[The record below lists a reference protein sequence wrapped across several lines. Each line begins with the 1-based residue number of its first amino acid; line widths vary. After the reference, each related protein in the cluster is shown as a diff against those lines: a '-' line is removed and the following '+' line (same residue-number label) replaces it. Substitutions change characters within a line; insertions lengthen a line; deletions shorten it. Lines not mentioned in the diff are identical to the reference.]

1 MADILQDERIK
12 WIRQRTVLAL
22 DIPTE
27 TFDDYFKE
35 TLERARSAGLARD
48 NLKTYLSD
56 KCAAG
61 TTLFFSCNKWTEE
74 ITGISYL
81 YIKYNIYYYIFIF
94 YFNYF

>member
-1 MADILQDERIK
+1 MADILEDERIK

-27 TFDDYFKE
+27 TFDEYFKE
-35 TLERARSAGLARD
+35 TLERARSAGIARD
-48 NLKTYLSD
+48 NLKSYISD

-74 ITGISYL
+74 ITGIHL
-81 YIKYNIYYYIFIF
+81 INITFALSLF
-94 YFNYF
+94 

>member
-1 MADILQDERIK
+1 MADILEDERIK

-27 TFDDYFKE
+27 TFDEYFKE
-35 TLERARSAGLARD
+35 TLERARSAGIARD
-48 NLKTYLSD
+48 NLKSYISD

-74 ITGISYL
+74 ITGIHL
-81 YIKYNIYYYIFIF
+81 ININLFIIITLIKIS
-94 YFNYF
+94 

>member
-1 MADILQDERIK
+1 MADILEDERIK

-27 TFDDYFKE
+27 TFDEYFKE
-35 TLERARSAGLARD
+35 TLERARSAGIARD
-48 NLKTYLSD
+48 NLKSYISD

-74 ITGISYL
+74 ITGIHL
-81 YIKYNIYYYIFIF
+81 INITFALLL
-94 YFNYF
+94 N